1 MNKAIDQIVHEL
13 NGILLG
19 KDRQVRL
26 ALCSLFA
33 GGHLLIEDIPGMGK
47 TTLAHA
53 LAHIMGLRYQRIQF
67 TTRPPAAWF
76 FIRGRFSP
84 S

>member
-1 MNKAIDQIVHEL
+1 MHKAINQIVDQL

-53 LAHIMGLRYQRIQF
+53 LAHMRQ
-67 TTRPPAAWF
+67 WKN
-76 FIRGRFSP
+76 GRCRLKAKPDPFP
-84 S
+84 NRFL